1 MIYLT
6 NPIVAMDDN
15 HIQLINTLVLCNKPT
30 SILEIGVGS
39 GLVTKTIL
47 EALQYNQKPSI
58 LTCVDNFLDWNG
70 QTPQGFDSFKDSIN
84 FINSNERDFVM
95 GCKET
100 YDFIVSDA
108 DHHHTNEW
116 VDETYNLLNEGGIL
130 IYHDVT
136 NHDFRNLYDI
146 VRYAESRQINH
157 VIFNKSSLPY
167 ERCERGL
174 MVMFKNK

>member
-6 NPIVAMDDN
+6 DPIVAMDDN
-15 HIQLINTLVLCNKPT
+15 HIQLINTLAICSKPT
-30 SILEIGVGS
+30 SVLEIGVGS
-39 GLVTKTIL
+39 GLVTKTL
-47 EALQYNQKPSI
+47 LDALQYNQKNST

-70 QTPQGFDSFKDSIN
+70 QTPQGFDSFKDNIN
-84 FINSNERDFVM
+84 FINSNERDFIIS
-95 GCKET
+95 CKET

-116 VDETYNLLNEGGIL
+116 VDKTFNLLNKGGIL

-136 NHDFRNLYDI
+136 NPDFRNLYDI
-146 VRYAESRQINH
+146 VRYAELHQINH
-157 VIFNKSSLPY
+157 VVLNKSSLPH

-174 MVMFKNK
+174 MIIFKNK